1 MKRIV
6 YSILLAGMM
15 VVSACTDLDVPPKS
29 IATGNL
35 IFKDFSSYESFLAK
49 VYAGYSLT
57 GQQGPAGDGDI
68 KGLDEGFSNY
78 LRLLWKAQELP
89 TDEAIIGWNDGTLP
103 DLNTQTWNDGNEF
116 IAALYFRI
124 FYQIS
129 IANEFIRETT
139 DAKLDER
146 GFSSSE
152 KASIKQ
158 FAAEARFI
166 RALSYWH
173 GLDLFRN
180 IPFYTE
186 ESTVGAETPS
196 QATGAEVFTFLENEL
211 TEIETILLDAGAA
224 PYGRADKGAVW
235 ALQAKLYMNAE
246 VYTGTQR
253 YSDAL
258 TSIKKI
264 IDEGGYSLE
273 TEYRNNFTA
282 DNDLS
287 NEIIF
292 AINFDGT
299 RTTTWGGTTFLVHAA
314 IGGSMDPADWGV
326 DSGWWGLRTTSQF
339 VDLFADITGNT
350 DSRAIFYT
358 DGQDKDLS
366 DMFDFTKGYPAPK
379 FTNFTSSGVQG
390 SNTTHPDTDF
400 GFFRLADF
408 YLMYAEAVLRGASGG
423 DMATALSYINNLR
436 ERAYGNTSG
445 NVSSIDLDFILDERG
460 RELYGEAHR
469 RTDLIRFDQFTENGV
484 WQWKGNSA
492 SGTTTSKH
500 LNIYPIP
507 AADLISNTKLK
518 QNEGY

>member
-1 MKRIV
+1 MKKII
-6 YSILLAGMM
+6 YSILMTGLV
-15 VVSACTDLDVPPKS
+15 VVSSCTNLDVPPKS
-29 IATGNL
+29 IATADLLFN
-35 IFKDFSSYESFLAK
+35 DFSSYESFLAK
-49 VYAGYSLT
+49 IYAGFSLT

-78 LRLLWKAQELP
+78 LRLYWKAQELP
-89 TDEAIIGWNDGTLP
+89 TDEVVVAWNDGTLT

-116 IAALYFRI
+116 LAALYFRV
-124 FYQIS
+124 FYQVS
-129 IANEFIRETT
+129 IANEFIRETS
-139 DAKLDER
+139 DAKLTER
-146 GFSSSE
+146 GFTDE
-152 KASIKQ
+152 QKVELLQ
-158 FAAEARFI
+158 MRAEARFI

-186 ESTVGAETPS
+186 ESIIGAEAPS

-211 TEIETILLDAGAA
+211 NEIEGILADAGAA

-235 ALQAKLYMNAE
+235 ALQSKLFINAE

-258 TSIKKI
+258 IAINKVINSGVYT
-264 IDEGGYSLE
+264 LE
-273 TEYRNNFTA
+273 DTYRNNFTA
-282 DNDLS
+282 DNHLS

-292 AINFDGT
+292 AANFDGMHT
-299 RTTTWGGTTFLVHAA
+299 RTWGGTTFLIHAA

-326 DSGWWGLRTTSQF
+326 DSGWWGLRATSQF

-350 DSRAIFYT
+350 DARAIFYT
-358 DGQDKDLS
+358 DGQSQDVS
-366 DMFDFTKGYPAPK
+366 DMFDFTKGYPTPK
-379 FTNFTSSGVQG
+379 FTNFTSDGVEG
-390 SNTTHPDTDF
+390 SDPTHPDTDF

-408 YLMYAEAVLRGASGG
+408 YLMFAEVALRTGG
-423 DMATALSYINNLR
+423 DVGTGLMYVNNLR

-445 NVSSIDLDFILDERG
+445 NVTSIDLDFILDERA

-469 RTDLIRFDQFTENGV
+469 RTDLVRFNQFTENGV
-484 WQWKGNSA
+484 WQWKGNDPN
-492 SGTTTSKH
+492 GITTAKH
-500 LNIYPIP
+500 LNVYPLP
-507 AADLISNTKLK
+507 AADLIANPKLI